1 MYEKATNLPSS
12 LVLVGGGKM
21 GGAMLEGWLRV
32 GLPADAASVIDPFP
46 SPDLQTMC
54 AAKGIALN
62 PSLDTL
68 GHPEVLV
75 LAIKPQSLGDAAASL
90 APLAGSKTMLVSVLA
105 GKTVA
110 NLQAAIPG
118 CGGIVRAMPNL
129 PASIARGATGAYA
142 SPELS
147 GAQRATA
154 DSLLRA
160 VGIVEW
166 VGDEAL
172 IDAVTAV
179 SGSGPAYVFYL
190 AECLAEAGVAAGLP
204 ADLAKRLARATVA
217 GSGQLLATSDLEA
230 GQLRE
235 NVTSK
240 GGTTAAALEVLMS
253 DDGLAPLMR
262 TAVAAAKRRAG
273 ELSG

>member
-1 MYEKATNLPSS
+1 MFEKATNLPSS

-32 GLPADAASVIDPFP
+32 GLPADAASVIDPVP
-46 SPDLQTMC
+46 SPDLQTLC
-54 AAKGIALN
+54 ATKGVALN

-68 GHPEVLV
+68 GHPDVLV
-75 LAIKPQSLGDAAASL
+75 LAIKPQSLGDAAESI
-90 APLAGSKTMLVSVLA
+90 APLAGPKTMLVSVLA

-110 NLQAAIPG
+110 NLKAAIPG
-118 CGGIVRAMPNL
+118 CGGFVRAMPNL

-147 GAQRATA
+147 GEQRATA
-154 DSLLRA
+154 NSLLRA

-166 VGDEAL
+166 VDDEAL

-190 AECLAEAGVAAGLP
+190 AECLAQAGVAAGLP
-204 ADLAKRLARATVA
+204 ADLARRLARATVA

-240 GGTTAAALEVLMS
+240 GGTTAAALEVLMA
-253 DDGLAPLMR
+253 DDGLAPLLR
-262 TAVAAAKRRAG
+262 EAVAAAKKRAG
-273 ELSG
+273 ELSC

>member
-1 MYEKATNLPSS
+1 MIEKADNLPSS

-32 GLPADAASVIDPFP
+32 GLSADAASVIDPDP
-46 SPDLQTMC
+46 SPDLKTLC
-54 AAKGIALN
+54 ASKGVALN
-62 PSLDTL
+62 PSLDVL

-75 LAIKPQSLGDAAASL
+75 LAIKPQSLDDAAPGL
-90 APLAGSKTMLVSVLA
+90 VPLAGQNTMLISVLA

-110 NLQAAIPG
+110 NLDAAVPG

-129 PASIARGATGAYA
+129 PAAIARGATGAYA
-142 SPELS
+142 SPALS
-147 GAQRATA
+147 PQQRATA
-154 DSLLRA
+154 HSLLKA

-166 VGDEAL
+166 VEDEGL

-179 SGSGPAYVFYL
+179 SGSGPAYVFHL
-190 AECLAEAGVAAGLP
+190 VECLAKAGVAAGLP
-204 ADLAKRLARATVA
+204 EDLAMRLARATVS
-217 GSGQLLATSDLEA
+217 GSGHLLATSELQA
-230 GQLRE
+230 GQLRA

-240 GGTTAAALEVLMS
+240 GGTTAAALDVLMA
-253 DDGLAPLMR
+253 DDGLAPLM
-262 TAVAAAKRRAG
+262 TKAVAAARKRAG